1 MRCFDDVPTD
11 TFAARHCVCSFI
23 SVDVIGLHH
32 VLRQDFTQIDG
43 ELFSIRGTS
52 LPVKEIVGRAIIDTE
67 EDRDGTVS
75 VTDDMSIICVLSENL
90 HLYVISCPVDLVFSW
105 MVEPDVLY
113 LPDNLRVLF
122 IIKGLSSNPASN
134 S

>member
-43 ELFSIRGTS
+43 ELFSVRGTS

-67 EDRDGTVS
+67 EDRDGTVP
-75 VTDDMSIICVLSENL
+75 VTDDMSII
-90 HLYVISCPVDLVFSW
+90 
-105 MVEPDVLY
+105 
-113 LPDNLRVLF
+113 
-122 IIKGLSSNPASN
+122 
-134 S
+134 